1 MSGLHELGA
10 VFETDVLVVGGGIA
24 GLAAAV
30 SAKER
35 SPETRVLVVDK
46 NFSGW
51 AGQANKGAGVFM
63 FLGPEDPVE
72 RFVDY
77 HTRTIGMF
85 LEDQVLLAEFASESQ
100 ATVEKLDS
108 WCHTFCRTGD
118 PDRTGDR
125 DRTGDGDRTGHGS
138 LAADTF
144 KPGLPWHLTAAELDT
159 QMRLQRFAKR
169 MGVDFLEK
177 TMIVDVLKE
186 GERAAGAIGFS
197 LLDGSCRIFSAKAVI
212 LASGGQSYR
221 MLSMWNGARGD
232 GIAAAYR
239 AGAQMRNAEFGS
251 FMQLVNKRSKEP
263 LLGAEDA
270 LYNARGEFLSGWRTG
285 APGSPGRSGQEFE
298 PDVDS
303 MAAAVWYREML
314 AGNGPLVTHNDENW
328 LLQNTTKHTEKG
340 GHGDDAPELWSRPK
354 AEAFWSR
361 FLSKTAAAD
370 GRGPVSE
377 VFPGV
382 LGELSPVR
390 VDHQMATTVPGLYAV
405 GNTATSGSAMA
416 GAVPASP
423 GRVRGKA
430 LTSSTWMGIRAAAAA
445 VEYVSGVTI
454 GRPDAPGVAALRQQI
469 FAPVARSAGIT
480 PGEVVRQVQAAI
492 APVGYSL
499 YKSRTRM
506 QEALDLVLQ
515 ARERLPEL
523 TAADAHHLAAAH
535 EARAMVLCAEMFYR
549 ASLAREES
557 RGWHLREDFPERDDA
572 AWLKWIL
579 VEDRDGEMLLST
591 EDVPVQNYPFQPES
605 FQPQP

>member
-1 MSGLHELGA
+1 MSRLDELGA

-30 SAKER
+30 SVKER

-51 AGQANKGAGVFM
+51 AGQANKGGGVFM

-85 LEDQVLLAEFASESQ
+85 LEDQVLLAEFASEAQ
-100 ATVEKLDS
+100 ATIEKLDS

-118 PDRTGDR
+118 RDGNPD
-125 DRTGDGDRTGHGS
+125 GS

-144 KPGLPWHLTAAELDT
+144 KPGLPWRLTAAEIDT
-159 QMRLQRFAKR
+159 QMKLQRYAKR
-169 MGVDFLEK
+169 LGVEFLEK
-177 TMIVDVLKE
+177 TMVVDVLKKD
-186 GERAAGAIGFS
+186 ERAAGAIGFS
-197 LLDGSCRIFSAKAVI
+197 LLDGSCRIFKVKAVI
-212 LASGGQSYR
+212 IASGGQSYR

-270 LYNARGEFLSGWRTG
+270 LYNARGEFLSGWRTK
-285 APGSPGRSGQEFE
+285 ASGSPGQSGCEHE
-298 PDVDS
+298 PDIDS

-328 LLQNTTKHTEKG
+328 LLQHTTKHTEKG
-340 GHGDDAPELWSRPK
+340 GHGDDTPELWNRPK

-361 FLSKTAAAD
+361 LLSKTAVAD

-377 VFPGV
+377 VFPAI

-430 LTSSTWMGIRAAAAA
+430 LTSSAWMGIRAAAGALEYAA
-445 VEYVSGVTI
+445 SVPV
-454 GRPDAPGVAALRQQI
+454 GRPGTADAAALKEQI
-469 FAPVARSAGIT
+469 FAPLGRTSGVPPIDL
-480 PGEVVRQVQAAI
+480 VRRVQDAI
-492 APVGYSL
+492 APVGYSI
-499 YKSRTRM
+499 YKSRARLE
-506 QEALDLVLQ
+506 EALGLVLA
-515 ARERLPEL
+515 ARERIPDLA
-523 TAADAHHLAAAH
+523 AADPHNLAAAH
-535 EARAMVLCAEMFYR
+535 EARAMVLCAEMYYR

-572 AWLKWIL
+572 RWLKWIIAQ
-579 VEDRDGEMLLST
+579 DRGGEMSLST
-591 EDVPVQNYPFQPES
+591 EDVPVKDYPFKP
-605 FQPQP
+605 

>member
-1 MSGLHELGA
+1 MSGLEELGA

-35 SPETRVLVVDK
+35 SPETGVLVVEK

-63 FLGPEDPVE
+63 FLGPDDPVE

-85 LEDQVLLAEFASESQ
+85 LEDQVLLAEFASEAR
-100 ATVEKLDS
+100 ATIEKLDS
-108 WCHTFCRTGD
+108 WCRTFCRTA
-118 PDRTGDR
+118 
-125 DRTGDGDRTGHGS
+125 DGG

-159 QMRLQRFAKR
+159 QMKLQRYAKR
-169 MGVDFLEK
+169 LGVEFLEK

-186 GERAAGAIGFS
+186 DERAAGAIGFG
-197 LLDGSCRIFSAKAVI
+197 LLDGSCRIFKAKAVI
-212 LASGGQSYR
+212 IASGGQSYR

-270 LYNARGEFLSGWRTG
+270 LYNARGEFLSTWRG
-285 APGSPGRSGQEFE
+285 DHE

-303 MAAAVWYREML
+303 MTAAVWYREML

-340 GHGDDAPELWSRPK
+340 GHGEDAPELWSRPK

-361 FLSKTAAAD
+361 LLSKTAAAD
-370 GRGPVSE
+370 GRAAVSE

-390 VDHQMATTVPGLYAV
+390 VDHHMATTVPGLYAV

-430 LTSSTWMGIRAAAAA
+430 LTSSTWMGIRAAAAV
-445 VEYVSGVTI
+445 VEYVSGVAI

-469 FAPVARSAGIT
+469 LAPVARSAGIT
-480 PGEVVRQVQAAI
+480 PGEVVRQVQAAM
-492 APVGYSL
+492 APAGYSL
-499 YKSRTRM
+499 YKSKTRM

-523 TAADAHHLAAAH
+523 TAADPHHLAAAH

-549 ASLAREES
+549 TSLAREES

-572 AWLKWIL
+572 RWLKWIT
-579 VEDRDGEMLLST
+579 VQDSHGEMLLST
-591 EDVPVQNYPFQPES
+591 EDVPVQNYPFQPA
-605 FQPQP
+605 P

>member
-1 MSGLHELGA
+1 MSDLEKLGT
-10 VFETDVLVVGGGIA
+10 VTETDVLIVGGGIA

-30 SAKER
+30 SAKET

-63 FLGPEDPVE
+63 FLGPDDPVD
-72 RFVDY
+72 RFVDF
-77 HTRTIGMF
+77 HTRNIGMF
-85 LEDQVLLAEFASESQ
+85 LEDQALLARFAAESR

-108 WCHTFCRTGD
+108 WCHTFCRTAD
-118 PDRTGDR
+118 
-125 DRTGDGDRTGHGS
+125 GS

-144 KPGLPWHLTAAELDT
+144 KPGLPWRLTAAEIDT
-159 QMRLQRFAKR
+159 QMKLQRLAKR
-169 MGVDFLEK
+169 LGVEFVEK
-177 TMIVDVLKE
+177 TMVVDVLKE
-186 GERAAGAIGFS
+186 GERAAGAVGFS
-197 LLDGSCRIFSAKAVI
+197 LLDGACRIFLAKAVV

-221 MLSMWNGARGD
+221 ILSMWNGARGD

-239 AGAQMRNAEFGS
+239 AGAQMRNAEFGA

-270 LYNARGEFLSGWRTG
+270 LYNAKGEFLSTWR
-285 APGSPGRSGQEFE
+285 GRFE

-303 MAAAVWYREML
+303 MAAAVWYREMT

-328 LLQNTTKHTEKG
+328 LLQHTTKHTEKG
-340 GHGDDAPELWSRPK
+340 GHGDDVPELWNRPK
-354 AEAFWSR
+354 AEAFWGR
-361 FLSKTAAAD
+361 LLSKTAVAD

-377 VFPGV
+377 VFPAI

-430 LTSSTWMGIRAAAAA
+430 LTSSTWMGIRAAAGALEYAA
-445 VEYVSGVTI
+445 SVPV
-454 GRPDAPGVAALRQQI
+454 GRPGIADAAALKEQI
-469 FAPVARSAGIT
+469 FAPLARTSGVPPIDL
-480 PGEVVRQVQAAI
+480 VRRVQAAI
-492 APVGYSL
+492 APVGYSI
-499 YKSRTRM
+499 YKSRARLE
-506 QEALDLVLQ
+506 EALGLVLA
-515 ARERLPEL
+515 ARERIPDLA
-523 TAADAHHLAAAH
+523 AADPHNLAAAH
-535 EARAMVLCAEMFYR
+535 EARAMVLCAEMYYR

-557 RGWHLREDFPERDDA
+557 RGWHLREDFPERDDPR
-572 AWLKWIL
+572 WLKWIV
-579 VEDRDGEMLLST
+579 VEDRGGEMSLST
-591 EDVPVQNYPFQPES
+591 EDVPVRDYQ
-605 FQPQP
+605 FQPQSQPQPRP